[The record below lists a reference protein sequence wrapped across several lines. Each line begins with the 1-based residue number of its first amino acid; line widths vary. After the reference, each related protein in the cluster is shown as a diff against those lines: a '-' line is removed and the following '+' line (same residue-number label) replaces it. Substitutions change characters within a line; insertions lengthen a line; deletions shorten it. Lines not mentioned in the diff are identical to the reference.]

1 MNRRRVVITGM
12 GVVSPVGNNVET
24 AWNNVKNGVSG
35 LGNISLFDS
44 SRLKVHVDAEVKNF
58 NIEDYGISSRATR
71 KMARFS
77 KFCLA
82 ASAQAIED
90 AGYTKETL
98 QAEKTGVLLGCCIGG
113 MDATSDAFKKLFE
126 VICVFNSYSYF
137 KAAPLKSSFY
147 IIHLILS
154 QKSWHFK

>member
-71 KMARFS
+71 KIRANA
-77 KFCLA
+77 L
-82 ASAQAIED
+82 
-90 AGYTKETL
+90 
-98 QAEKTGVLLGCCIGG
+98 
-113 MDATSDAFKKLFE
+113 
-126 VICVFNSYSYF
+126 
-137 KAAPLKSSFY
+137 
-147 IIHLILS
+147 
-154 QKSWHFK
+154 

>member
-98 QAEKTGVLLGCCIGG
+98 QAEKTGVLSTKTPGFVSVYFVYICILRPEPTGCNPHRRRGCFSSIG
-113 MDATSDAFKKLFE
+113 
-126 VICVFNSYSYF
+126 
-137 KAAPLKSSFY
+137 
-147 IIHLILS
+147 
-154 QKSWHFK
+154 